1 MRKSTVFATLAVL
14 AAVTSTAFAQAPA
27 TTAEHRVYTP
37 DNMTWGPGPLALPPG
52 ATMTV
57 LSGDPSKPGWFTL
70 RSKMPA
76 GYTIPPHWHP
86 MDEHLSVISGAFAVG
101 MGDKFD
107 PAAMEAVPAGGFTV
121 MPAQM
126 RHYARAKVDTI
137 LQVHAMGPFT
147 ITYVNPAD
155 DPRGAAP
162 PAK

>member
-1 MRKSTVFATLAVL
+1 MRKSIAFMALGVAA
-14 AAVTSTAFAQAPA
+14 AAVTVAAQAPPA
-27 TTAEHRVYTP
+27 AHKIYTP
-37 DNMTWGPGPLALPPG
+37 ENLTWGPGPPALPPG
-52 ATMTV
+52 ATSTV
-57 LSGDPSKPGWFTL
+57 LSGDPSKPGWFTI

-86 MDEHLSVISGAFAVG
+86 MDEHLTVISGALLVG
-101 MGDKFD
+101 MGDKLD
-107 PAAMEAVPAGGFTV
+107 VATMETVPEGGFTV

-155 DPRGAAP
+155 DPRGAPAP
-162 PAK
+162 APAK